1 MRRYCRR
8 CHRYQLITL
17 GRRTHI
23 VGGIEAVQRQQ
34 IYYLSVHHVLGAH
47 DTPHLAI
54 GVLSQCRE
62 FKVEA
67 YVGLLHVAR
76 HFQQR
81 MHGNICAV
89 QILVLK
95 ERLVKVAEVGVYRID
110 RLNVKS
116 GCKRVAVKR
125 YRAARLYR
133 EILYYYILKREVIA
147 SLGERV

>member
-1 MRRYCRR
+1 
-8 CHRYQLITL
+8 
-17 GRRTHI
+17 
-23 VGGIEAVQRQQ
+23 
-34 IYYLSVHHVLGAH
+34 
-47 DTPHLAI
+47 
-54 GVLSQCRE
+54 
-62 FKVEA
+62 
-67 YVGLLHVAR
+67 
-76 HFQQR
+76 